1 MDEFR
6 TKGGTKAA
14 IVGIGSNTF
23 LTIFNIGIGIISG
36 SYALISE
43 GAHTL
48 SDVATSII
56 AYLGFR
62 IGQKPA
68 DEEHPLG
75 HGRAEA
81 IAGLIIVLFLTMVA
95 YEIMTGAINKIVHP
109 ELITTPSYLAAV
121 MALIG
126 IGVNLCISRY
136 IIALGKK
143 IRSPAI
149 VADGNHQ
156 KVDIFSSV
164 AILVGV
170 FASNSGYSIIDPVI
184 GLIIGL
190 FVLKTAY
197 TIGKENIDNIM
208 GKIPSKELIKDIE
221 KAVQSPADYI
231 LLDQGSGGTGKTFD
245 WSLIPEIERPFFL
258 AGGIG
263 ALNMKQAICEIRPYA
278 VDLSSSVETE
288 KWKDPKKIRQVVDI
302 VRRI

>member
-6 TKGGTKAA
+6 TKGGTKAVLA
-14 IVGIGSNTF
+14 SIISNTF
-23 LTIFNIGIGIISG
+23 LTIFNIAIGITSG

-48 SDVATSII
+48 LDVLTSII

-68 DEEHPLG
+68 DEDHPLG

-81 IAGLIIVLFLTMVA
+81 IAGLVIVLFLTMVA
-95 YEIMTGAINKIVHP
+95 YEIISGAIYELFNP
-109 ELITTPSYLAAV
+109 NLITAPSYLAAI

-136 IIALGKK
+136 MISLGKK

-156 KVDIFSSV
+156 KVDIFTSI

-170 FASNSGYSIIDPVI
+170 LASNSGYPLIDPII

-197 TIGKENIDNIM
+197 TVGKENIDNIM
-208 GKIPSKELIKDIE
+208 GKIPSKQLITDIE
-221 KAVQSPADYI
+221 NAAVKTPQVQGAHNIKVEYLGPYSVVSLHIELNENMTLKESHKIVHRAQNNI
-231 LLDQGSGGTGKTFD
+231 LKKVPLVKSVTIHACPKGIEYNHKQ
-245 WSLIPEIERPFFL
+245 EIDE
-258 AGGIG
+258 
-263 ALNMKQAICEIRPYA
+263 
-278 VDLSSSVETE
+278 
-288 KWKDPKKIRQVVDI
+288 
-302 VRRI
+302 

>member
-62 IGQKPA
+62 IGQK
-68 DEEHPLG
+68 
-75 HGRAEA
+75 RAEA

-170 FASNSGYSIIDPVI
+170 FASNSGY
-184 GLIIGL
+184 
-190 FVLKTAY
+190 
-197 TIGKENIDNIM
+197 GKN
-208 GKIPSKELIKDIE
+208 
-221 KAVQSPADYI
+221 
-231 LLDQGSGGTGKTFD
+231 TF
-245 WSLIPEIERPFFL
+245 
-258 AGGIG
+258 
-263 ALNMKQAICEIRPYA
+263 
-278 VDLSSSVETE
+278 
-288 KWKDPKKIRQVVDI
+288 
-302 VRRI
+302 

>member
-126 IGVNLCISRY
+126 IGVNLCI
-136 IIALGKK
+136 
-143 IRSPAI
+143 
-149 VADGNHQ
+149 
-156 KVDIFSSV
+156 
-164 AILVGV
+164 
-170 FASNSGYSIIDPVI
+170 
-184 GLIIGL
+184 
-190 FVLKTAY
+190 
-197 TIGKENIDNIM
+197 M

-221 KAVQSPADYI
+221 KAATKTPQVLGAHNIKVEYLGSYSVVSLHIELDENMTLKESHKIVHRAQNNVLKKVPLVKSVTIHACPAGIEYDHK
-231 LLDQGSGGTGKTFD
+231 Q
-245 WSLIPEIERPFFL
+245 EID
-258 AGGIG
+258 
-263 ALNMKQAICEIRPYA
+263 K
-278 VDLSSSVETE
+278 
-288 KWKDPKKIRQVVDI
+288 
-302 VRRI
+302 

>member
-1 MDEFR
+1 
-6 TKGGTKAA
+6 
-14 IVGIGSNTF
+14 
-23 LTIFNIGIGIISG
+23 
-36 SYALISE
+36 
-43 GAHTL
+43 
-48 SDVATSII
+48 
-56 AYLGFR
+56 
-62 IGQKPA
+62 
-68 DEEHPLG
+68 
-75 HGRAEA
+75 
-81 IAGLIIVLFLTMVA
+81 
-95 YEIMTGAINKIVHP
+95 
-109 ELITTPSYLAAV
+109 

-221 KAVQSPADYI
+221 KAATKTPQVLGAHNIKVEYLGSYSVVSLHIELDENMTLKESHKIVHRAQNNVLKKVPLVKSVTIHACPAGIDY
-231 LLDQGSGGTGKTFD
+231 DHKQ
-245 WSLIPEIERPFFL
+245 EID
-258 AGGIG
+258 
-263 ALNMKQAICEIRPYA
+263 K
-278 VDLSSSVETE
+278 
-288 KWKDPKKIRQVVDI
+288 
-302 VRRI
+302 

>member
-170 FASNSGYSIIDPVI
+170 FASNSGYPIIDPVI

-197 TIGKENIDNIM
+197 TIGKENI
-208 GKIPSKELIKDIE
+208 
-221 KAVQSPADYI
+221 AVSYTHLRAH
-231 LLDQGSGGTGKTFD
+231 
-245 WSLIPEIERPFFL
+245 
-258 AGGIG
+258 
-263 ALNMKQAICEIRPYA
+263 
-278 VDLSSSVETE
+278 ET
-288 KWKDPKKIRQVVDI
+288 
-302 VRRI
+302 

>member
-23 LTIFNIGIGIISG
+23 LTIFNIGIGVISG

-221 KAVQSPADYI
+221 KAATKTPHVLGAHNIKVEYLGSYSVVSLHIELDENMTLKESHKIVHRAQNNVLKKVPLVKSVTIHACPAGIEYDHK
-231 LLDQGSGGTGKTFD
+231 Q
-245 WSLIPEIERPFFL
+245 EID
-258 AGGIG
+258 
-263 ALNMKQAICEIRPYA
+263 K
-278 VDLSSSVETE
+278 
-288 KWKDPKKIRQVVDI
+288 
-302 VRRI
+302 

>member
-221 KAVQSPADYI
+221 KAATKTPKVLGAHNIKVEYLGSYSVVSLHIELDENMTLKESHKIVHRAQNNVLKKVPLVKSVTIHACPAGIEYDHK
-231 LLDQGSGGTGKTFD
+231 Q
-245 WSLIPEIERPFFL
+245 EID
-258 AGGIG
+258 
-263 ALNMKQAICEIRPYA
+263 K
-278 VDLSSSVETE
+278 
-288 KWKDPKKIRQVVDI
+288 
-302 VRRI
+302 

>member
-75 HGRAEA
+75 HVRAEA

-221 KAVQSPADYI
+221 KAATKTSQVLGAHNIKVEYLGSYSVVSLHIELDENMTLKESHKIVHRAQNNVLKKVPLVKSVTIHACPAGIEYDHK
-231 LLDQGSGGTGKTFD
+231 Q
-245 WSLIPEIERPFFL
+245 EID
-258 AGGIG
+258 
-263 ALNMKQAICEIRPYA
+263 K
-278 VDLSSSVETE
+278 
-288 KWKDPKKIRQVVDI
+288 
-302 VRRI
+302 

>member
-14 IVGIGSNTF
+14 IVGITSNTF
-23 LTIFNIGIGIISG
+23 LTIFNITIGIMSG

-68 DEEHPLG
+68 DEEHPMG

-95 YEIMTGAINKIVHP
+95 YEIISGAINKIFHP
-109 ELITTPSYLAAV
+109 ELITTPSYLAAI

-149 VADGNHQ
+149 IADGHHQ
-156 KVDIFSSV
+156 RVDIFSSV

-170 FASNSGYSIIDPVI
+170 FASNSGYPLIDPVI

-190 FVLKTAY
+190 LVLKTGY

-208 GKIPSKELIKDIE
+208 GKIPSKKLVTDIE
-221 KAVQSPADYI
+221 KAAIKTPQVQGAHNIKVEYLGSYCVVSLHVELNENMTLKESHSIVHRAQNNVLKKVPLVKSVTIHACPAGIEYNH
-231 LLDQGSGGTGKTFD
+231 DQ
-245 WSLIPEIERPFFL
+245 EID
-258 AGGIG
+258 
-263 ALNMKQAICEIRPYA
+263 K
-278 VDLSSSVETE
+278 
-288 KWKDPKKIRQVVDI
+288 
-302 VRRI
+302 

>member
-221 KAVQSPADYI
+221 KAATKTPLVLGAHNIKVEYLGSYSVVSLHIELDENMTLKESHKIVHRAQNNVLKKVPLVKSVTIHACPAGIEYDHK
-231 LLDQGSGGTGKTFD
+231 Q
-245 WSLIPEIERPFFL
+245 EID
-258 AGGIG
+258 
-263 ALNMKQAICEIRPYA
+263 K
-278 VDLSSSVETE
+278 
-288 KWKDPKKIRQVVDI
+288 
-302 VRRI
+302 

>member
-149 VADGNHQ
+149 VA
-156 KVDIFSSV
+156 
-164 AILVGV
+164 ILVGV

-221 KAVQSPADYI
+221 KAATKTPQVLGAHNIKVEYLGSYSVVSLHIELDENMTLKESHKIVHRAQNNVLKKVPLVKSVTIHACPAGIEYDHK
-231 LLDQGSGGTGKTFD
+231 Q
-245 WSLIPEIERPFFL
+245 EID
-258 AGGIG
+258 
-263 ALNMKQAICEIRPYA
+263 K
-278 VDLSSSVETE
+278 
-288 KWKDPKKIRQVVDI
+288 
-302 VRRI
+302 

>member
-170 FASNSGYSIIDPVI
+170 FASNSGYPIIDPVI

-221 KAVQSPADYI
+221 KAATKTHQVLGAHNIKVEYLGSYSVVSLHIELDENMTLKESHKIVHRAQNNVLKKVPLVKSVTIHACPAGIEYDHK
-231 LLDQGSGGTGKTFD
+231 Q
-245 WSLIPEIERPFFL
+245 EID
-258 AGGIG
+258 
-263 ALNMKQAICEIRPYA
+263 K
-278 VDLSSSVETE
+278 
-288 KWKDPKKIRQVVDI
+288 
-302 VRRI
+302 

>member
-23 LTIFNIGIGIISG
+23 LTIFNIAIGIMSG

-95 YEIMTGAINKIVHP
+95 YEIMTGAITKIFHRHIHTLLNV
-109 ELITTPSYLAAV
+109 LAV
-121 MALIG
+121 TMQH
-126 IGVNLCISRY
+126 GVS
-136 IIALGKK
+136 
-143 IRSPAI
+143 
-149 VADGNHQ
+149 D
-156 KVDIFSSV
+156 F
-164 AILVGV
+164 ILKCR
-170 FASNSGYSIIDPVI
+170 
-184 GLIIGL
+184 L
-190 FVLKTAY
+190 
-197 TIGKENIDNIM
+197 
-208 GKIPSKELIKDIE
+208 
-221 KAVQSPADYI
+221 
-231 LLDQGSGGTGKTFD
+231 
-245 WSLIPEIERPFFL
+245 
-258 AGGIG
+258 
-263 ALNMKQAICEIRPYA
+263 
-278 VDLSSSVETE
+278 
-288 KWKDPKKIRQVVDI
+288 
-302 VRRI
+302 

>member
-197 TIGKENIDNIM
+197 TCLLYTS
-208 GKIPSKELIKDIE
+208 PSPRD
-221 KAVQSPADYI
+221 
-231 LLDQGSGGTGKTFD
+231 T
-245 WSLIPEIERPFFL
+245 R
-258 AGGIG
+258 
-263 ALNMKQAICEIRPYA
+263 
-278 VDLSSSVETE
+278 
-288 KWKDPKKIRQVVDI
+288 
-302 VRRI
+302 

>member
-95 YEIMTGAINKIVHP
+95 YEIMTGAINKIDHP

-164 AILVGV
+164 
-170 FASNSGYSIIDPVI
+170 DPVI

-221 KAVQSPADYI
+221 KAATKTPQVLGAHNIKVEYLGSYSVVSLHIELDENMTLKESHKIVHRAQNNVLKKVPLVKSVTIHACPAGIEYDHK
-231 LLDQGSGGTGKTFD
+231 Q
-245 WSLIPEIERPFFL
+245 EID
-258 AGGIG
+258 
-263 ALNMKQAICEIRPYA
+263 K
-278 VDLSSSVETE
+278 
-288 KWKDPKKIRQVVDI
+288 
-302 VRRI
+302 

>member
-23 LTIFNIGIGIISG
+23 LTIFNIAIGIMSG
-36 SYALISE
+36 SYALVSE

-68 DEEHPLG
+68 DAEHPLG
-75 HGRAEA
+75 HGRAES

-95 YEIMTGAINKIVHP
+95 YEIITGAINKIFHP
-109 ELITTPSYLAAV
+109 ELITTPSYLAAI
-121 MALIG
+121 MALVG
-126 IGVNLCISRY
+126 IGVNICISRY
-136 IIALGKK
+136 IIELGKK

-156 KVDIFSSV
+156 KVDVFSSV

-170 FASNSGYSIIDPVI
+170 FASNSGYPIIDP
-184 GLIIGL
+184 IIGL
-190 FVLKTAY
+190 VIGILVLKTAY

-208 GKIPSKELIKDIE
+208 GKIPSKKLIEDIE
-221 KAVQSPADYI
+221 KAAIKIPQVQGAHNIKVEYLGSYCVVSLHI
-231 LLDQGSGGTGKTFD
+231 ELDENMTLKESHEIVHRAQNNVLKKVPLVKSVTIHGCPTGIEYD
-245 WSLIPEIERPFFL
+245 HNQEID
-258 AGGIG
+258 
-263 ALNMKQAICEIRPYA
+263 K
-278 VDLSSSVETE
+278 
-288 KWKDPKKIRQVVDI
+288 
-302 VRRI
+302 

>member
-184 GLIIGL
+184 G
-190 FVLKTAY
+190 
-197 TIGKENIDNIM
+197 
-208 GKIPSKELIKDIE
+208 KIPSKELIKDIE
-221 KAVQSPADYI
+221 KAATKTPQVLGAHNIKVEYLGSYSVVSLHIELDENMTLKESHKIVHRAQNNVLKKVPLVKSVTIHACPAGIEYDHK
-231 LLDQGSGGTGKTFD
+231 Q
-245 WSLIPEIERPFFL
+245 EID
-258 AGGIG
+258 
-263 ALNMKQAICEIRPYA
+263 K
-278 VDLSSSVETE
+278 
-288 KWKDPKKIRQVVDI
+288 
-302 VRRI
+302 

>member
-23 LTIFNIGIGIISG
+23 LTIFNIGIGTISG

-221 KAVQSPADYI
+221 KAATKTPQVLGAHNIKVEYLGSYSVVSLHIELDENMTLKESHKIVHRAQNNVLKKVPLVKSVTIHACPAGIEYDHK
-231 LLDQGSGGTGKTFD
+231 Q
-245 WSLIPEIERPFFL
+245 EID
-258 AGGIG
+258 
-263 ALNMKQAICEIRPYA
+263 K
-278 VDLSSSVETE
+278 
-288 KWKDPKKIRQVVDI
+288 
-302 VRRI
+302 

>member
-23 LTIFNIGIGIISG
+23 LTIFNIAIGIMSG

-81 IAGLIIVLFLTMVA
+81 IAGLIIVLF
-95 YEIMTGAINKIVHP
+95 
-109 ELITTPSYLAAV
+109 ITTPSYLAAI

-156 KVDIFSSV
+156 KVDIFSSI

-170 FASNSGYSIIDPVI
+170 FASNSGYPIIDPII

-190 FVLKTAY
+190 FILKTAY

-208 GKIPSKELIKDIE
+208 GKIPSKKLIKDIE
-221 KAVQSPADYI
+221 KAAIKTPQVQGAHNIKVEYLGSYSVVSLHIELDENMTLKESHKIVHRAQNNVLKKVPLVKSVTIHACPAGIKYDHK
-231 LLDQGSGGTGKTFD
+231 Q
-245 WSLIPEIERPFFL
+245 EID
-258 AGGIG
+258 
-263 ALNMKQAICEIRPYA
+263 K
-278 VDLSSSVETE
+278 
-288 KWKDPKKIRQVVDI
+288 
-302 VRRI
+302 

>member
-14 IVGIGSNTF
+14 LVGIISNTF
-23 LTIFNIGIGIISG
+23 LTIFNIAIGITSG

-68 DEEHPLG
+68 DEDHPLG

-81 IAGLIIVLFLTMVA
+81 IAGLVIVLFLTMVA
-95 YEIMTGAINKIVHP
+95 YEIISGAIDKLFNP
-109 ELITTPSYLAAV
+109 NLITTPSYLAAI

-136 IIALGKK
+136 IISLGKK

-156 KVDIFSSV
+156 KVDIFSSI

-170 FASNSGYSIIDPVI
+170 LASNSGYPLIDPII

-208 GKIPSKELIKDIE
+208 GKIPSKQLITDIE
-221 KAVQSPADYI
+221 NAAVKTPQVQGAHNIKVEYLGSYSVVSLHIELDENMTLKESHKIVHRAQNNI
-231 LLDQGSGGTGKTFD
+231 LKKVPLVKSVT
-245 WSLIPEIERPFFL
+245 IHACPEGIEY
-258 AGGIG
+258 
-263 ALNMKQAICEIRPYA
+263 NHKQEI
-278 VDLSSSVETE
+278 DE
-288 KWKDPKKIRQVVDI
+288 
-302 VRRI
+302 

>member
-95 YEIMTGAINKIVHP
+95 YEIMTGAINKIIHP

-170 FASNSGYSIIDPVI
+170 FASNSGYPIIDPVI

-221 KAVQSPADYI
+221 KAATKTPQVLGAHNIKEEYLGSYSVVSLHI
-231 LLDQGSGGTGKTFD
+231 ELDENMTLKESHKIVHRAQNNVLKKVPLVKSVTIHACPTGIEYDHKQ
-245 WSLIPEIERPFFL
+245 EID
-258 AGGIG
+258 
-263 ALNMKQAICEIRPYA
+263 K
-278 VDLSSSVETE
+278 
-288 KWKDPKKIRQVVDI
+288 
-302 VRRI
+302 

>member
-170 FASNSGYSIIDPVI
+170 FASNSGYPIIDPVI

-221 KAVQSPADYI
+221 KAATKTPQVLGAHTIKVEYLGSYSVVSLHIELDENMTLKESHKIVHRAQNNVLKKVPLVKSVTIHACPAGIEYDHK
-231 LLDQGSGGTGKTFD
+231 Q
-245 WSLIPEIERPFFL
+245 EID
-258 AGGIG
+258 
-263 ALNMKQAICEIRPYA
+263 K
-278 VDLSSSVETE
+278 
-288 KWKDPKKIRQVVDI
+288 
-302 VRRI
+302 

>member
-23 LTIFNIGIGIISG
+23 LTIFNITIGIMSG
-36 SYALISE
+36 SYALVSE

-68 DEEHPLG
+68 DAEHPLG
-75 HGRAEA
+75 HGRAES

-95 YEIMTGAINKIVHP
+95 YEIITGAINKIFHP
-109 ELITTPSYLAAV
+109 ELITTPSYLAAI
-121 MALIG
+121 MALVGIG
-126 IGVNLCISRY
+126 INICISRY
-136 IIALGKK
+136 IIELGKK

-156 KVDIFSSV
+156 KVDVFSSV

-170 FASNSGYSIIDPVI
+170 FASNSGYPIIDP
-184 GLIIGL
+184 IIGL
-190 FVLKTAY
+190 VIGILVLKTAY

-208 GKIPSKELIKDIE
+208 GKIPSKKLIEDIE
-221 KAVQSPADYI
+221 KAAIKIPQVQGAHNIKVEYLGSYCVVSLHI
-231 LLDQGSGGTGKTFD
+231 ELDENMTLKESHEIVHRAQNNVLKKVPLVKSVTIHGCPTGIEYD
-245 WSLIPEIERPFFL
+245 HNQEID
-258 AGGIG
+258 
-263 ALNMKQAICEIRPYA
+263 K
-278 VDLSSSVETE
+278 
-288 KWKDPKKIRQVVDI
+288 
-302 VRRI
+302 

>member
-14 IVGIGSNTF
+14 LVGIISNTF
-23 LTIFNIGIGIISG
+23 LTIFNIAIGITSG

-68 DEEHPLG
+68 DEDHPLG

-81 IAGLIIVLFLTMVA
+81 IAGLVIVLFLTMVA
-95 YEIMTGAINKIVHP
+95 YEIISGAIDKLFNP
-109 ELITTPSYLAAV
+109 NLITTPSYLAAI

-136 IIALGKK
+136 IISLGKK

-156 KVDIFSSV
+156 KVDIFSSI

-170 FASNSGYSIIDPVI
+170 LASNSGHPLIDPII

-208 GKIPSKELIKDIE
+208 GKIPSKQLITDIE
-221 KAVQSPADYI
+221 NAAVKTPQVQGAHNIKVEYLGSYSVVSLHIELDENMTLKESHKIVHRAQNNI
-231 LLDQGSGGTGKTFD
+231 LKKVPLVKSVT
-245 WSLIPEIERPFFL
+245 IHACPEGIEY
-258 AGGIG
+258 
-263 ALNMKQAICEIRPYA
+263 NHKQEI
-278 VDLSSSVETE
+278 DE
-288 KWKDPKKIRQVVDI
+288 
-302 VRRI
+302 

>member
-6 TKGGTKAA
+6 TKGGTKAVLA
-14 IVGIGSNTF
+14 SIISNTF
-23 LTIFNIGIGIISG
+23 LTIFNIAIGITSG

-48 SDVATSII
+48 LDVLTSII

-68 DEEHPLG
+68 DEDHPLG

-81 IAGLIIVLFLTMVA
+81 IAGLVIVLFLTMVA
-95 YEIMTGAINKIVHP
+95 YEIISGAIYELFNP
-109 ELITTPSYLAAV
+109 NLITAPSYLAAI

-136 IIALGKK
+136 MISLGKK

-156 KVDIFSSV
+156 KVDIFTSI

-170 FASNSGYSIIDPVI
+170 LASNSGYPLIDPII

-197 TIGKENIDNIM
+197 TVGKENIDNIM
-208 GKIPSKELIKDIE
+208 GKIPSKQLITDIE
-221 KAVQSPADYI
+221 NAAVKTPQVQGAHNIKVEYLGPYSVVSLHIELNENMTLKESHKIVHRAQNNI
-231 LLDQGSGGTGKTFD
+231 LKKVPLVKSVT
-245 WSLIPEIERPFFL
+245 IHACPEGIEY
-258 AGGIG
+258 
-263 ALNMKQAICEIRPYA
+263 NHKQEI
-278 VDLSSSVETE
+278 DE
-288 KWKDPKKIRQVVDI
+288 
-302 VRRI
+302 